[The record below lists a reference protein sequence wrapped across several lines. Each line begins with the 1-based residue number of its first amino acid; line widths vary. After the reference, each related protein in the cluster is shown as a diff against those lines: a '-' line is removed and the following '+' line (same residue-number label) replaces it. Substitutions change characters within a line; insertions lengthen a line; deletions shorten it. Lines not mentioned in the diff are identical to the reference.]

1 MKNDGLL
8 AFVEGGRNP
17 SSLSTT
23 GFKSGLWGAYLI
35 LLRATKPYLPTFQP
49 SKHLTSDNGLLEV
62 SGLRRIDFAGGF
74 TSATRTTPPRLPAR
88 EPRFVLRLSFT
99 FAFSAFFMTLPTLLG
114 RRS

>member
-62 SGLRRIDFAGGF
+62 SGLRRIDFAGGL
-74 TSATRTTPPRLPAR
+74 RRPLEPPHPGCPRGSPGLSYGFPLPL
-88 EPRFVLRLSFT
+88 PFPP
-99 FAFSAFFMTLPTLLG
+99 FS
-114 RRS
+114 